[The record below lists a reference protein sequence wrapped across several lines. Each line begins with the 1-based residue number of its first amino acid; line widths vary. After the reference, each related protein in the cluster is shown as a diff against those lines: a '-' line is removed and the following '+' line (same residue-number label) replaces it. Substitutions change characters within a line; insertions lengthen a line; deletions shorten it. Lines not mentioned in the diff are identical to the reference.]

1 MSLNTSYITPNPR
14 LGTGFG
20 IFTSTFASLVVLLI
34 ILEQLGLEQSWISQ
48 LIIVLPVVFYAAIGL
63 FVRTTSVDD
72 YFVAGQRVPPL
83 YNGLAL
89 SANLVSGAGLLGLI
103 GCFFFIGYDA
113 LPIALG
119 WCAGLG
125 LMTVLLAPY
134 LRKMGAYTLPGFFS
148 IRFSSRICR
157 VVAGLLLFPP
167 VLMLLAAELSIG
179 RSIASVFLRADPDFI
194 LQVGCALLAITVIF
208 GGVRALTW
216 TQCAQFIV
224 VILSISVPLIAVS
237 VLLTNLPLP
246 QLSFGT
252 IIQQITEIE
261 AERGIVEPFA
271 QPLSAVLPEAGAA
284 EISRPFAAMLQ
295 SLGAGDFIALAICF
309 MLGSAVLP
317 TQIVRM
323 STTPSVSSV
332 RKSIGWAGL
341 VVGFMVLTI
350 PAFAAFTKFQA
361 AQDLL
366 GVPASQIPDA
376 GSVLSQLGLLQIS
389 PNSLDPALGNAEILF
404 HRDYIALMLPV
415 LNNFPFVLTGLIG
428 AAALAAVMAAAGGQ
442 LVALANVISNDFY
455 HPFHRTAS
463 PARRLIVA
471 RIGLVAVIIGA
482 YTIVAQQEFDPLR
495 MLIQAFSLTAA
506 TFFAPL
512 VLAVWWRG
520 FTQFGAIC
528 GMVAGFAVT
537 LMQFMIEP
545 GVSFLGVDPLAAGVL
560 GVPVSALAA
569 IGGSMVSPRPSPE
582 TLEILNEIGVPSG
595 ETVHTRL
602 TRLAAR
608 GKALKP

>member
-34 ILEQLGLEQSWISQ
+34 ILEQLGLARTWISQ

-63 FVRTTSVDD
+63 FVRTAAIDD

-89 SANLVSGAGLLGLI
+89 SANLVGGTGLLGLT

-125 LMTVLLAPY
+125 LMAVLLAPY

-157 VVAGLLLFPP
+157 VIAALLLLPP
-167 VLMLLAAELSIG
+167 VFMLLVSELSVG
-179 RSIASVFLRADPDFI
+179 RSIASVFLNVNPNFI
-194 LQVGCALLAITVIF
+194 LQIGCLLLTITVIF
-208 GGVRALTW
+208 GGMRALTW

-237 VLLTNLPLP
+237 IMVTNLPLP

-252 IIQQITEIE
+252 IIQQLTEIE
-261 AERGIVEPFA
+261 AERGVVQPFA
-271 QPLSAVLPEAGAA
+271 QPLSAVLPGMDAA
-284 EISRPFAAMLQ
+284 PVSQPFGVILQ
-295 SLGAGDFIALAICF
+295 SLGAGDFLALTICF
-309 MLGSAVLP
+309 MLGAAVLP
-317 TQIVRM
+317 TQIARM

-332 RKSIGWAGL
+332 RKSIGWAAL
-341 VVGFMVLTI
+341 LVGFMVLTI

-361 AQDLL
+361 ALDLL
-366 GVPASQIPDA
+366 GVPASQIPDSGA
-376 GSVLSQLGLLQIS
+376 VLSQLGLLEIS
-389 PNSLDPALGNAEILF
+389 PNSLDPALGNAKVLF
-404 HRDYIALMLPV
+404 HRDFVALMLPV
-415 LNNFPFVLTGLIG
+415 LNNFPFVLIGLIG

-463 PARRLIVA
+463 PARRLIIA
-471 RIGLVAVIIGA
+471 RIGLLAIVIGA
-482 YTIVAQQEFDPLR
+482 YSFVVQNDFDPLR
-495 MLIQAFSLTAA
+495 MLIRAFSLSAGA
-506 TFFAPL
+506 FFAPL
-512 VLAVWWRG
+512 VLAIWWRG
-520 FTQFGAIC
+520 LTQFGAIC

-537 LMQFMIEP
+537 AMQFIAEP
-545 GVSFLGVDPLAAGVL
+545 GIAFLGVDPLTAGVL
-560 GVPVSALAA
+560 GVPISALAA
-569 IGGSMVSPRPSPE
+569 VGGSILSPKPSA
-582 TLEILNEIGVPSG
+582 EILDIVNEIGLPSG
-595 ETVHTRL
+595 ETVHARL

>member
-34 ILEQLGLEQSWISQ
+34 ILEQLGLARGLISQ

-63 FVRTTSVDD
+63 FVRTTSVED

-89 SANLVSGAGLLGLI
+89 SANLVSGAGLLGLT

-125 LMTVLLAPY
+125 LMAVLLAPY

-157 VVAGLLLFPP
+157 VIAALLLFPP

-179 RSIASVFLRADPDFI
+179 RSIASVFLRADPNFI
-194 LQVGCALLAITVIF
+194 LQIGCALLAITVIF
-208 GGVRALTW
+208 GGMRALTW

-237 VLLTNLPLP
+237 VLVTNLPLP

-252 IIQQITEIE
+252 IIQQVTELEI
-261 AERGIVEPFA
+261 ERGIAPPFP
-271 QPLSAVLPEAGAA
+271 QPLSEVLPEAGPL
-284 EISRPFAAMLQ
+284 EISRPFGAILQ

-309 MLGSAVLP
+309 MLGATVLP
-317 TQIVRM
+317 TQIARM

-332 RKSIGWAGL
+332 RKSIGWAAL

-361 AQDLL
+361 AQVLL
-366 GVPASQIPDA
+366 GVPASQIPEA
-376 GSVLSQLGLLQIS
+376 GTVLSQLGLLQIS
-389 PNSLDPALGNAEILF
+389 PNSLDPALGNAEVLF
-404 HRDYIALMLPV
+404 YRDYVALMLPV
-415 LNNFPFVLTGLIG
+415 LNDFPFVLIGLIG

-482 YTIVAQQEFDPLR
+482 YIFVAQQDFDPLR
-495 MLIQAFSLTAA
+495 MLIKAFSLSAA

-512 VLAVWWRG
+512 VLAIWWRG

-537 LMQFMIEP
+537 AIQFAEP
-545 GVSFLGVDPLAAGVL
+545 GLAILGVDPLTAGVL

-569 IGGSMVSPRPSPE
+569 VGGSLVSPRPSAE
-582 TLEILNEIGVPSG
+582 TLEILNEIGIPSG

>member
-34 ILEQLGLEQSWISQ
+34 ILEQLGLARTWISQ
-48 LIIVLPVVFYAAIGL
+48 LIIVLPVIFYAAIGV
-63 FVRTTSVDD
+63 FVRTTAVED

-89 SANLVSGAGLLGLI
+89 SANLVSGAGLLGLT

-125 LMTVLLAPY
+125 LMAVLLAPY

-148 IRFSSRICR
+148 IRFSSRVCR
-157 VVAGLLLFPP
+157 VIAALLLLPP
-167 VLMLLAAELSIG
+167 IFMLLVTELSIG
-179 RSIASVFLRADPDFI
+179 RSIASVFLRADPNFI
-194 LQVGCALLAITVIF
+194 LQIGCLLLAITVIF
-208 GGVRALTW
+208 GGMRALTW

-237 VLLTNLPLP
+237 ILVTNLPLP

-252 IIQQITEIE
+252 IIQQLTEIE
-261 AERGIVEPFA
+261 AKNGIARTFA
-271 QPLSAVLPEAGAA
+271 QPLSTVLPGADVTP
-284 EISRPFAAMLQ
+284 ISHPFGAILQ
-295 SLGAGDFIALAICF
+295 SLGAGDFIALTICF
-309 MLGSAVLP
+309 MLGAAVLP
-317 TQIVRM
+317 TQIARM
-323 STTPSVSSV
+323 STTPSISSL
-332 RKSIGWAGL
+332 RKSIGWAALLVGL
-341 VVGFMVLTI
+341 IVLTI

-366 GVPASQIPDA
+366 GVPASQIPDS
-376 GSVLSQLGLLQIS
+376 GNVLSQLGLIQIS
-389 PNSLDPALGNAEILF
+389 PNSLDPALGNAEVLF
-404 HRDYIALMLPV
+404 YRDYVALMLPV
-415 LNNFPFVLTGLIG
+415 LNDFPFVLIGLIG

-463 PARRLIVA
+463 PARRLIIA
-471 RIGLVAVIIGA
+471 RIALIIII
-482 YTIVAQQEFDPLR
+482 IVAYSFVAQEDFDPLH
-495 MLIQAFSLTAA
+495 MLIMAFSLSAG

-512 VLAVWWRG
+512 VLAIWWRG
-520 FTQFGAIC
+520 LTQFGAIC
-528 GMVAGFAVT
+528 GMLAGFGAT
-537 LMQFMIEP
+537 ALQFMAEP
-545 GVSFLGVDPLAAGVL
+545 GSALLGVDPLTAGIL

-569 IGGSMVSPRPSPE
+569 IGGSIVSPKPSAE
-582 TLEILNEIGVPSG
+582 TLEILNEIGIPSG
-595 ETVHTRL
+595 ETVHARL